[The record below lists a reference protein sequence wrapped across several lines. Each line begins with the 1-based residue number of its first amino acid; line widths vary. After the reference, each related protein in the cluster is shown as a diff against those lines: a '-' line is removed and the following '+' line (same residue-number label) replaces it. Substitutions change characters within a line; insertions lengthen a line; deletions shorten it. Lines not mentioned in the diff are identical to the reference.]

1 MTTELNRTHTTPTTT
16 NWSIGLR
23 NRNATLGKSELIA
36 GLEAGLGAGY
46 VMGMV
51 AMVVSWIHDWGLWVP
66 FNDIAGIFNI
76 QLAAAGTAFSLSAL
90 IVSILIHFGLSLAFG
105 VGFAALYSGLLKLNY
120 IPGLPTSIGLASGL
134 VTWLLAR
141 FVALPILGSELY
153 AAPAFLIAHLVFGA
167 TLGLLYPLLVSRY
180 HRRHQRRHQHAAPAH

>member
-1 MTTELNRTHTTPTTT
+1 MTTELNTPRTVATTT

-23 NRNATLGKSELIA
+23 NQNATLGKSEIIA

-51 AMVVSWIHDWGLWVP
+51 AMVVSWIHNWGMWVP

-76 QLAAAGTAFSLSAL
+76 QLAAAGTVFSLSAL
-90 IVSILIHFGLSLAFG
+90 IVSILIHVGLSVVFG

-120 IPGLPTSIGLASGL
+120 VPGLPTSIGLVFGL

-141 FVALPILGSELY
+141 FIALPILGSELY

-180 HRRHQRRHQHAAPAH
+180 HRRHQRQQQHPAPAH